1 MILTLTKKQGQGQ
14 LLQRGRATVAVD
26 ETLKYSWEVTETGSI
41 WKLGYGF
48 LFALRSNYSRIFGSF
63 DTIHKRD
70 RHPATAR
77 QQEPRYAVSLGCS
90 ARQ

>member
-41 WKLGYGF
+41 
-48 LFALRSNYSRIFGSF
+48 
-63 DTIHKRD
+63 
-70 RHPATAR
+70 
-77 QQEPRYAVSLGCS
+77 
-90 ARQ
+90 